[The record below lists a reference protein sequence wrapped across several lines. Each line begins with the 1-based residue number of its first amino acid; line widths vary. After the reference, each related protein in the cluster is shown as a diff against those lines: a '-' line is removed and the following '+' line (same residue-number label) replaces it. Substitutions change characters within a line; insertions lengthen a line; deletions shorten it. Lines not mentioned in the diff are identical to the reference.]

1 MDTTNGGAGSGFFI
15 QRLGREEGPYSFFD
29 LQALVRAGRL
39 QGRTL
44 LRQEG
49 GAWFNA
55 DEVEGLF
62 STRDWL
68 VALLLSLFL
77 GSLGVDRFYLGHIG
91 LGVLK
96 LVTLGGCGI
105 WHIIDVILIAVNVL
119 KDEHG
124 LPLKR

>member
-1 MDTTNGGAGSGFFI
+1 MSDTANTFYI
-15 QRLGREEGPYSFFD
+15 QRMGREDGPYAFPD
-29 LQALVRAGRL
+29 LQAMVRAGQI

-44 LRQEG
+44 MRREG

-55 DEVEGLF
+55 DEVPGLF
-62 STRDWL
+62 SSRDWM
-68 VALLLSLFL
+68 VALLLSVFL
-77 GSLGVDRFYLGHIG
+77 GTLGIDRFYLGHIG
-91 LGVLK
+91 LGILK

-105 WHIIDVILIAVNVL
+105 WHIVDVILIAVGSL

>member
-1 MDTTNGGAGSGFFI
+1 MNDTANTFFI
-15 QRLGREEGPYSFFD
+15 QRLGREEGPYAYQD
-29 LQALVRAGRL
+29 LQAMVRSGQI

-44 LRQEG
+44 LRREG
-49 GAWFNA
+49 GSWFNA
-55 DEVEGLF
+55 DEAPGLF
-62 STRDWL
+62 STRDWM
-68 VALLLSLFL
+68 VALLLSIFL

-91 LGVLK
+91 LGILK

-105 WHIIDVILIAVNVL
+105 WHIIDVILIAVGSL